1 MKLSMK
7 PLNPWIVVEKDGKV
21 IASHCDCQAGLGE
34 ACTHI
39 ASLLYAVDGT
49 VRVRDSR
56 TVTQEP
62 AYWLLPASVKKV
74 SYAEVRDINFS
85 SAKAMKKQ
93 FENQLDNVCAAPGQV
108 PTSTKKARKTVIPP
122 TDDDLQLFYGNLH
135 KTGKKSSLLS
145 VIPEYA
151 DHYVPKTLSTK
162 LPPDLTALRENEAIT
177 LNFKDLMDKCNTIK
191 LETCHEE
198 IENLEIATRE
208 QSKSNLWFQF
218 RAGRITASKMKA
230 VTRTDPSYPAE
241 SLIKSVCYPV
251 EYRFETEATKW
262 GTNHEK
268 TAVQSLLCKLKE
280 DGHENVCVENCGV
293 FVSEEYPFIGASPD
307 SIVSCECCG
316 KQLVEVKCPFTK
328 RNDILKD
335 IKHDKAFF
343 LKEDDSGELKLDS
356 EHEYFYQIQT
366 QMGVTKVESCLFV
379 VWTSVDLHVEQILF
393 DEEKWQEMARKADH
407 FFRTAVL
414 PELVG
419 KFYTRL
425 PGSGLPL
432 QPVAS
437 TSADNDSNKTSTSC
451 GTEDRWC
458 YCDQVEFGEMVCC
471 DNENCDIKWFHFE
484 CLNLKN
490 KPKSKTWYC
499 PDCRKIP
506 EFSRKRFKKSE
517 QN

>member
-1 MKLSMK
+1 MKLSLK
-7 PLNPWIVVEKDGKV
+7 PLNPWVIAEKDGK
-21 IASHCDCQAGLGE
+21 ILASHCDCQAGLGE

-93 FENQLDNVCAAPGQV
+93 FESQFDNVSAAPSPV
-108 PTSTKKARKTVIPP
+108 PASTKKAKKTINPP
-122 TDDDLQLFYGNLH
+122 TDDDLQVFYRNLH
-135 KTGKKSSLLS
+135 GTGKKS
-145 VIPEYA
+145 VVPGYA
-151 DHYVPKTLSTK
+151 DHYIPKTLSTRF
-162 LPPDLTALRENEAIT
+162 PPDLTALRDNAAIT
-177 LNFKDLMDKCNTIK
+177 LNFKELMDKCNAIK
-191 LETCHEE
+191 LETCPEE
-198 IENLEIATRE
+198 IENLENATRL
-208 QSKSNLWFQF
+208 QTKSKLWFQF
-218 RAGRITASKMKA
+218 RAGRVTASKMKA

-251 EYRFETEATKW
+251 ENRFETDATKW
-262 GTNHEK
+262 GLNHEK
-268 TAVQSLLCKLKE
+268 DAVRCLQRKLE
-280 DGHENVCVENCGV
+280 EEGHENVIVENCGIY
-293 FVSEEYPFIGASPD
+293 VSEEYPFIGATPD
-307 SIVSCECCG
+307 SIISCDCCG

-328 RNDILKD
+328 KD
-335 IKHDKAFF
+335 ELLSDMDEKAFF
-343 LKEDDSGELKLDS
+343 LKKNEDGELKLDS
-356 EHEYFYQIQT
+356 AHEYYFQVQT

-379 VWTSVDLHVEQILF
+379 VWTTIDLHVEQILF
-393 DEEKWQEMARKADH
+393 DEGKWHEMCDLAEH
-407 FFRTAVL
+407 FFRSAVL

-432 QPVAS
+432 QPAPS
-437 TSADNDSNKTSTSC
+437 TSASNEDSACASGSK
-451 GTEDRWC
+451 EDTWC
-458 YCDQVEFGEMVCC
+458 YCDQVEFGDMVCC

-490 KPKSKTWYC
+490 KPKSKCWYC
-499 PDCRKIP
+499 PDCRKLP
-506 EFSRKRFKKSE
+506 EFSRKRLKKTY
-517 QN
+517 